1 MEGCVKGTKNEQRIV
16 ALERDMGELK
26 DGVNEIKSGLLKRP
40 SWAVAVV
47 ITVLTALTCSSLT
60 FAIAVLRISLM
71 KG

>member
-16 ALERDMGELK
+16 ALERDMGEVK
-26 DGVNEIKSGLLKRP
+26 DGVNEIKGGLLKRP